1 MLTIGE
7 LARRA
12 GVKVPTIRYY
22 EGMGLLRPIERTT
35 GNQRRYDR
43 SGLDR
48 LRFIKHARDLG
59 FSLENI
65 RLMLSLQDQP
75 EQSCAKAADIA
86 TAQRAQTGRKIA
98 QLMALQ
104 AELDRI
110 IAACTGPG
118 CIGACQILTAL
129 GDHYLCADDHA

>member
-1 MLTIGE
+1 MLTIGD
-7 LARRA
+7 LAERA

-59 FSLENI
+59 F
-65 RLMLSLQDQP
+65 P
-75 EQSCAKAADIA
+75 K
-86 TAQRAQTGRKIA
+86 
-98 QLMALQ
+98 
-104 AELDRI
+104 
-110 IAACTGPG
+110 
-118 CIGACQILTAL
+118 
-129 GDHYLCADDHA
+129 